1 MADHGNIGRPIQ
13 ILRLEDGSHFSFD
26 IDALREIL
34 LAGHVKN
41 LPVVVVAIA
50 GKFRKGKSFLMN
62 FFLQYMR
69 NRTQEEWMI
78 DPNEPQ
84 QGFRWR
90 SGSDRETKGIWIW
103 SDVFVVTTTEGRKVA
118 VLFLDSQG
126 TFDCES
132 TVKDCAKIFAFSAMA
147 SSVLIYNLQNNLDE
161 ADLQHLQL
169 FTQYGRLA
177 MEATEKT
184 PFQKLLFLVRDWPC
198 AYERPYGFE
207 GGRSLL
213 EQRLMVSEKQE
224 PELQSVR
231 RDIHSCFLELC
242 CCLMPHPG
250 KKVAATKSFAGLL
263 SDIDDDFK
271 EVLRVLVPSVLEP
284 NTLVVKKHGDLEMTC
299 QELLF
304 YLVRQVEI
312 FHKDTL
318 PEPRS
323 MFEATADTNNFMA
336 VRRAIDHYRNGM
348 KKELHGAKQY
358 LDDKTLLEKHQQVEK
373 SALELFD
380 NVQNLGGV
388 THSMHY
394 KDGLKKMISESFE
407 FISQRNQAARTAAN
421 ANASG
426 AKAVAVATATGVAIM
441 AATALTGGLPGA
453 AVAVAALARGA
464 LSVAGAAGALYAKA
478 VGGALATAV
487 GWEAVKAAWEA
498 ATEESGE
505 TAAKEAGETAPS
517 VDMGLPLTVTGGE
530 HVSLSSVGDNGVRTE
545 EKKRSGRQ

>member
-250 KKVAATKSFAGLL
+250 KK
-263 SDIDDDFK
+263 
-271 EVLRVLVPSVLEP
+271 
-284 NTLVVKKHGDLEMTC
+284 
-299 QELLF
+299 
-304 YLVRQVEI
+304 RQVEI

>member
-177 MEATEKT
+177 MEVGNC
-184 PFQKLLFLVRDWPC
+184 FRS
-198 AYERPYGFE
+198 R
-207 GGRSLL
+207 GRSLL

-284 NTLVVKKHGDLEMTC
+284 NTLVVKKHGDLEITC
-299 QELLF
+299 QDLLL
-304 YLVRQVEI
+304 YLAVCLLG
-312 FHKDTL
+312 TL
-318 PEPRS
+318 VP
-323 MFEATADTNNFMA
+323 
-336 VRRAIDHYRNGM
+336 V
-348 KKELHGAKQY
+348 
-358 LDDKTLLEKHQQVEK
+358 LLYPVFAAA
-373 SALELFD
+373 SG
-380 NVQNLGGV
+380 N
-388 THSMHY
+388 
-394 KDGLKKMISESFE
+394 
-407 FISQRNQAARTAAN
+407 ISQ
-421 ANASG
+421 G
-426 AKAVAVATATGVAIM
+426 YP
-441 AATALTGGLPGA
+441 PGA
-453 AVAVAALARGA
+453 PINVRG
-464 LSVAGAAGALYAKA
+464 
-478 VGGALATAV
+478 
-487 GWEAVKAAWEA
+487 E
-498 ATEESGE
+498 
-505 TAAKEAGETAPS
+505 
-517 VDMGLPLTVTGGE
+517 
-530 HVSLSSVGDNGVRTE
+530 
-545 EKKRSGRQ
+545 

>member
-177 MEATEKT
+177 ME
-184 PFQKLLFLVRDWPC
+184 
-198 AYERPYGFE
+198 
-207 GGRSLL
+207 
-213 EQRLMVSEKQE
+213 
-224 PELQSVR
+224 
-231 RDIHSCFLELC
+231 
-242 CCLMPHPG
+242 
-250 KKVAATKSFAGLL
+250 VAATKSFTGLL

-271 EVLRVLVPSVLEP
+271 EVLRVLVPSVLSQIRWIYCF
-284 NTLVVKKHGDLEMTC
+284 TLRYVCWVRLSLSYFIRFL
-299 QELLF
+299 Q
-304 YLVRQVEI
+304 RQVEI
-312 FHKDTL
+312 FHNDTL

-323 MFEATADTNNFMA
+323 MFEATADANNFMA
-336 VRRAIDHYRNGM
+336 VQRAIDHYRNGM
-348 KKELHGAKQY
+348 EKELQGAKQY
-358 LDDKTLLEKHQQVEK
+358 LDDKSLREKHQQMEE

-388 THSMHY
+388 THSKHL
-394 KDGLKKMISESFE
+394 KDELKKVKIRP
-407 FISQRNQAARTAAN
+407 QY
-421 ANASG
+421 
-426 AKAVAVATATGVAIM
+426 
-441 AATALTGGLPGA
+441 
-453 AVAVAALARGA
+453 LAF
-464 LSVAGAAGALYAKA
+464 LL
-478 VGGALATAV
+478 
-487 GWEAVKAAWEA
+487 
-498 ATEESGE
+498 
-505 TAAKEAGETAPS
+505 
-517 VDMGLPLTVTGGE
+517 
-530 HVSLSSVGDNGVRTE
+530 
-545 EKKRSGRQ
+545 SGRNKLF